1 MLCYLRV
8 AGTSHWLLNL
18 NIEHKLNSGKF
29 LITFSEITIVFII
42 VKMIEESNP
51 LNLTTLTKAKE
62 QIWDDTNTSNLH
74 DLSTAD
80 RFYHNNQFVWRFRIE
95 RDFNLTLSLSS

>member
-1 MLCYLRV
+1 
-8 AGTSHWLLNL
+8 
-18 NIEHKLNSGKF
+18 
-29 LITFSEITIVFII
+29 
-42 VKMIEESNP
+42 MIEESNP
-51 LNLTTLTKAKE
+51 LNMTTLTKAKE

-95 RDFNLTLSLSS
+95 RDFNLTLSLSSWVRNNENILQFCA